1 MLVFVFREDRIE
13 LGGMSG
19 DGSDVKRDAASTS
32 DATPNG
38 MVRQS
43 STVDDTSVGRGVQ
56 YSVEESPPWHMSVL
70 LGFQVRKM
78 TTLPNIVTAGKRSCG
93 KVMYLHVFVCPQGR
107 DASRG

>member
-19 DGSDVKRDAASTS
+19 DGSGLKRDAASTS
-32 DATPNG
+32 DAMPNG

-78 TTLPNIVTAGKRSCG
+78 TILSDIIF
-93 KVMYLHVFVCPQGR
+93 YLF
-107 DASRG
+107 